1 MDKNTFLHLIDHG
14 ELEPVQAALRD
25 NPDLLSANDRLG
37 WTALHR
43 AVSHGNAG
51 LTRLLL
57 AAGVPVDAEDRRGET
72 ALFFA
77 IFQDTA
83 LLELLLTSGADPNH
97 RNTLGD
103 TPLFLAGDADACDQ
117 ARMLL
122 AAGADPSACNDL
134 NQTALHAAAAGGS
147 WRVVKAL
154 LEAGADVNGRDGQG
168 KTALHWAVSG
178 NIMPHRLPDH
188 LKTIELLLD
197 SGADPAA
204 RTLNGENVLDLAHRH
219 WGFPEITA
227 LLSQRGI
234 TPSPAAE

>member
-1 MDKNTFLHLIDHG
+1 MDKNAFLHLIDHG
-14 ELEPVQAALRD
+14 ELEPVRAALRD

-77 IFQDTA
+77 VFQDTT
-83 LLELLLTSGADPNH
+83 LLEVLLSAGADPNH

-122 AAGADPSACNDL
+122 SAGADPRACNDL
-134 NQTALHAAAAGGS
+134 NQTALHAASAGGS
-147 WRVVKAL
+147 WGVVKAL
-154 LEAGADVNGRDGQG
+154 LEAGAEVNGRDGQG

-197 SGADPAA
+197 SGVEADA
-204 RTLNGENVLDLAHRH
+204 RTLNGESAFDLARRH
-219 WGFPEITA
+219 WSFPEIA
-227 LLSQRGI
+227 ELLTRRGVG
-234 TPSPAAE
+234 TPSLDA